1 MNSKLQAQE
10 VFENFLKV
18 PTEFLSGKLTAKL
31 WSDFTL
37 DVCRQAVLL
46 KQVGMDR
53 HDSIFVADFRDGS
66 AVIVGNVKQVADK
79 GFVRVIAGLKENVYE
94 N

>member
-1 MNSKLQAQE
+1 MESQLQAQK
-10 VFENFLKV
+10 VFDDFLKV

-37 DVCRQAVLL
+37 DVCHQAVQL
-46 KQVGMDR
+46 KQVARDR
-53 HDSIFVADFRDGS
+53 HDSVFVADFQDGS

>member
-1 MNSKLQAQE
+1 MSPQLQAQK
-10 VFENFLKV
+10 VFDDFLKV
-18 PTEFLSGKLTAKL
+18 PTEFNTGKLAPQAWEK
-31 WSDFTL
+31 FTL
-37 DVCRQAVLL
+37 GICRQAVHL
-46 KQVGMDR
+46 KQVARDR